1 MCVVNPLGGALR
13 HYTDALVEVVT
24 AAGASVVRYEITEP
38 SSSGSSRYR
47 WLRQYIGM
55 LRRARTERSV
65 LTIVTWPVLGYFD
78 LVLLR
83 LFRSRAGDTVLVVHD
98 PEPLVPSIG
107 HGAVGRVVARR
118 VGPEPRLLVH
128 GDEALSALDRH
139 GLADRASVLPHPVRR
154 REHTDDARPTHTRPI
169 VRVLGSWKEDRDM
182 EVLQALGALM
192 SERLDLEIHG
202 RGWPSIP
209 GWTVADRFL
218 AEQEF
223 DELVRT
229 ASVVLVPYRRVFQ
242 SGIAVRALELGT
254 PFIGP
259 RVSAHEDLYPDL
271 PDLLVDVDLDTTAR
285 VSAWVTAIRSAVA
298 LPDDVLRSTAAAAVD
313 AAAAGWTALVERS
326 HA

>member
-24 AAGASVVRYEITEP
+24 AAGARVVRYEITEP

-47 WLRQYIGM
+47 WLREYIRVLG
-55 LRRARTERSV
+55 RARTEHSV

-78 LVLLR
+78 LALLR
-83 LFRSRAGDTVLVVHD
+83 LFRNRAGDTVLVIHD

-118 VGPEPRLLVH
+118 VGPKPRLLVH
-128 GDEALSALDRH
+128 GHEALSALNRH
-139 GLADRASVLPHPVRR
+139 GLADRASMLLHPVQRR
-154 REHTDDARPTHTRPI
+154 GHTDDARPAPARPI
-169 VRVLGSWKEDRDM
+169 VRVLGTWKEDRDM
-182 EVLQALGALM
+182 EVLRALGVLM
-192 SERLDLEIHG
+192 SERLDLEVHG

-218 AEQEF
+218 SEQEF
-223 DELVRT
+223 DELVAT

-259 RVSAHEDLYPDL
+259 RVSAHEALYTDL
-271 PDLLVDVDLDTTAR
+271 PDLLIDVDLDTTAR
-285 VSAWVTAIRSAVA
+285 VSAWVTAIESAVE
-298 LPDDVLRSTAAAAVD
+298 LPDDVLRAAAAAAVD
-313 AAAAGWTALVERS
+313 AAAAGWTALIEGSR
-326 HA
+326 A